1 MSVLLRKPTRCRYAT
16 SAVDAQSPLATEA
29 ERCDRTPDDVRQH
42 RPDGTREALGRR
54 DDRELGPRRLAG
66 ARGPDPRCR
75 PAVHLPGQA
84 LVSFPGQQGGYGRA
98 VDGLEGFARTF
109 LLAGFRIAGARGSGV
124 DDLVDRY
131 STGIAAGTDPASPEC
146 WVRLDEH
153 PQAKVE
159 AASIALI
166 LDMTRPWI
174 WDRLPSTVRERVVDY
189 LAPAVGDH
197 TYPRINWVW
206 FRLVVQ
212 TFLRS
217 VGGPHARDE
226 MAEDLAT
233 HDSFARADGWMS
245 DGPERAYDHY
255 VGWALHLYPTLWAR
269 MVGAADLAAERRER
283 DVAGLDRFLQDA
295 VALVGADGSPL
306 IQGRSLIY
314 RFAAAAPFWA
324 GAIAGVPSVGLGR
337 LRRAAT
343 GIVRHFVDHGAPDDR
358 GLLTL
363 GWHRPWPRLAQSYS
377 GPGSPY
383 WASKG
388 LLGIALPA
396 DHPVWT
402 APEQPL
408 PVEEHDTVRAIGA
421 PGWLVSATRSD
432 GIVRVV
438 NHGTDHALDGATT
451 GDSPLYARLG
461 YSTATSPV
469 LAESGWV
476 DPLDQS
482 VTLVDGAGRATHR
495 AGMRLLTLR
504 LHRDGDGVG
513 VGVAGSRALAHWVD
527 PDPGHRDHGGGRT
540 GRFRPAGQLTVYS
553 LVRGVWELRLTRV
566 VGLADGVEAAAL
578 RLRIGGWAVSGAA
591 TAVCGDSVAT
601 VTGAGLTS
609 RLEALGGDGTAGA
622 TAVPDG
628 GPLAGGLVVPW
639 LDHPVRPGGWIAT
652 LVELSGE
659 FATTAPR
666 QPCRTGLDEDADGLH
681 LVVDW
686 PDGASTATRL
696 DTGQPEPGTTT
707 RAAGAGDHHR
717 AASRRDPRLRVPRGA
732 PLVPQRHTA
741 DPRAADA
748 ALGGPARD
756 RANPSSG
763 SASRPGAG
771 GCPRTSW
778 AP

>member
-1 MSVLLRKPTRCRYAT
+1 MIPDSTDQTAARRRPAAGTTASWGRDDWLALADRMLAAARPFT
-16 SAVDAQSPLATEA
+16 SAN
-29 ERCDRTPDDVRQH
+29 
-42 RPDGTREALGRR
+42 
-54 DDRELGPRRLAG
+54 
-66 ARGPDPRCR
+66 
-75 PAVHLPGQA
+75 QA
-84 LVSFPGQQGGYGRA
+84 LVSFPGPEGGYGRA

-109 LLAGFRIAGARGSGV
+109 LLAGFRIAGARGAGV

-131 STGIAAGTDPASPEC
+131 STGIAAGTDPASPER

-174 WDRLPSTVRERVVDY
+174 WDRLPCTVRERVVDY

-217 VGGPHARDE
+217 VGGPHALDE

-269 MVGAADLAAERRER
+269 MAGAADLAAERRER
-283 DVAGLDRFLQDA
+283 DVAGLDRCLRDA

-314 RFAAAAPFWA
+314 RFAAAAPFWV
-324 GAIAGVPSVGLGR
+324 GTIAGVPSVSLGR

-343 GIVRHFVDHGAPDDR
+343 GIVRHFVDHGVPADR

-402 APEQPL
+402 EPERPL
-408 PVEEHDTVRAIGA
+408 PVEEHDTVRTIRA
-421 PGWLVSATRSD
+421 PGWLVSATRAD

-438 NHGTDHALDGATT
+438 NHGTDHALDGATV

-482 VTLVDGAGRATHR
+482 VALVDGAGRATHR

-504 LHRDGDGVG
+504 LHPDGDDAGNDNAGNGGDGNGNGGNGDGNGGG

-527 PDPGHRDHGGGRT
+527 PEPGQRDHGGGRT

-553 LVRGVWELRLTRV
+553 LVRGPWELRLTRV
-566 VGLADGVEAAAL
+566 DGLADGVEAAAL
-578 RLRIGGWAVSGAA
+578 RLRIGGWAVAGAP
-591 TAVCGDSVAT
+591 TADCGGGVAT

-609 RLEALGGDGTAGA
+609 RLAALRGAGTAGA
-622 TAVPDG
+622 TAVPEAGATTVPDG

-639 LDHPVRPGGWIAT
+639 LDHPVRPGEWIAT

-659 FATTAPR
+659 SAATAFDR
-666 QPCRTGLDEDADGLH
+666 PCRAALDEDADGLH
-681 LVVDW
+681 VLVDW
-686 PDGASTATRL
+686 PDGAGTEIRL
-696 DTGQPEPGTTT
+696 DTGQRGHPPG
-707 RAAGAGDHHR
+707 D
-717 AASRRDPRLRVPRGA
+717 
-732 PLVPQRHTA
+732 
-741 DPRAADA
+741 
-748 ALGGPARD
+748 
-756 RANPSSG
+756 
-763 SASRPGAG
+763 RPGPGAVARSAVRRPASSAG
-771 GCPRTSW
+771 PLGPLT
-778 AP
+778 